1 MKAFQLSDI
10 SSYRGE
16 LMGLS
21 TILILICH
29 SVAYIDMHKI
39 LLYALSFGNVGV
51 DLFLFLSGMG
61 LWYSLKNRKIA
72 LTCWYFMRYKR
83 ILVPYLLIIIPLTL
97 IRYEYG
103 LLKNMDISYILR
115 FISTIQF
122 WINHN
127 GAWFIAALIPLYLAA
142 PGIYKLLRK
151 YGSKAAI
158 IMILLFYAFLFIP
171 QHWFAPALGEIL
183 TNVQFVMVR
192 ATCFVLGMWMGT
204 YIEQKKQLPL
214 WSLILMI
221 FAGILAMAVTKHMV
235 YCYFFFC
242 LPLLYVMCVFLKT
255 ELKVRHICS
264 FWGDI
269 SLESYLFNGSIP
281 IFVILIFDHF
291 YISDYCNIMSYGLAI
306 VVGTFMSVISN
317 RIFKRRVF

>member
-10 SSYRGE
+10 SRYRGE
-16 LMGLS
+16 LMGIS

-29 SVAYIDMHKI
+29 SVAYIDMYKI
-39 LLYALSFGNVGV
+39 LLYVLSFGEVGV

-61 LWYSLKNRKIA
+61 LWYSLRNRKIT
-72 LTCWYFMRYKR
+72 LKHWYFLRYKR
-83 ILVPYLLIIIPLTL
+83 ILVPYLFICIPITF

-103 LLKNMDISYILR
+103 LLNNMDISYILR

-127 GAWFIAALIPLYLAA
+127 GVWFIAALIPLYLVA
-142 PGIYKLLRK
+142 PGFYKLLQK

-158 IMILLFYAFLFIP
+158 IIILLFYIFLFIP
-171 QHWFAPALGEIL
+171 RYWFTPALGEIL
-183 TNVQFVMVR
+183 SNVQFVLVR

-204 YIEQKKQLPL
+204 YIEQKKQLPPWL
-214 WSLILMI
+214 LLLML
-221 FAGILAMAVTKHMV
+221 FAGIIAIAVTKHMV

-242 LPLLYVMCVFLKT
+242 LPLLYIMCICLKMKLT
-255 ELKVRHICS
+255 VRSICS
-264 FWGDI
+264 FFGNI

-281 IFVILIFDHF
+281 VFMILIFNYFH
-291 YISDYCNIMSYGLAI
+291 IPDYRNIVSYGMAI
-306 VVGTFMSVISN
+306 VVGTFMSVIFN
-317 RIFKRRVF
+317 RILKRI